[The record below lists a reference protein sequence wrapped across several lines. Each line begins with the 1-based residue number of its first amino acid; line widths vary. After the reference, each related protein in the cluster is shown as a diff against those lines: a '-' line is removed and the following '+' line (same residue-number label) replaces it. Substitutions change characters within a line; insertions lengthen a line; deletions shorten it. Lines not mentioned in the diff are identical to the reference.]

1 MRLTGRWMLPNQQYA
16 RGNVTR
22 ATEASAALVRFW
34 WTIATNLIGPANLSF
49 LAARI
54 IVGRSEGHVVNVS
67 SRVAFRGEP
76 ETPACGASK
85 AGLNAMNQS
94 MAQALAPHSV
104 IVYVVP
110 PGFVE
115 TDMASILLR
124 GPEGKGIRS
133 QSPLG
138 RLTTPE

>member
-1 MRLTGRWMLPNQQYA
+1 MLPTQQYA

-76 ETPACGASK
+76 ETPPAERA
-85 AGLNAMNQS
+85 
-94 MAQALAPHSV
+94 
-104 IVYVVP
+104 
-110 PGFVE
+110 
-115 TDMASILLR
+115 
-124 GPEGKGIRS
+124 RS
-133 QSPLG
+133 A
-138 RLTTPE
+138 